1 MIENPLILN
10 KSTITSKVLN
20 NTEIVNLLDKTFS
33 IPNEFTYNV
42 IEIPKDC
49 IARMDL
55 IANQIYGDPSFSD
68 LLCKLNGISNPF
80 ELNEGDMIVCP
91 NVSDIGNFYYIE
103 SAYEKEI
110 ENDEKVNKP
119 IPKGVKEKRKPN
131 EAVIGDKRYKVD
143 RANKVIIY

>member
-20 NTEIVNLLDKTFS
+20 NSEIVNLLDKTFS

-42 IEIPKDC
+42 IEVPGDC

-55 IANQIYGDPSFSD
+55 IANQIYGDSSFSD

-103 SAYEKEI
+103 KEYEKET
-110 ENDEKVNKP
+110 ENSEKVNKP

>member
-20 NTEIVNLLDKTFS
+20 NSEIVNLLDKTFS

-42 IEIPKDC
+42 IEVPEDC

-55 IANQIYGDPSFSD
+55 IANQIYGDSSFSD

-103 SAYEKEI
+103 SSYEKEI

-119 IPKGVKEKRKPN
+119 IPKEVKEKRKPN